1 MTKRKKAAFLQDL
14 LIIGLSIGAAIALVK
29 SELIAHLLTS
39 TKELEFIG
47 SFIAGIFFTSV
58 FTTVPA
64 IVALGEIAQNSS
76 LLATAVL
83 GGMGA
88 VVGDLLIFRFV
99 RDRFS
104 QHLLEIVGI
113 KGGARKMQGLF
124 QRGPLR
130 WVTFLLGGLIIASPL
145 PDELGITLLGF
156 SKMKLSWFIP
166 LAFVFNSIGIFLIG
180 LAARAVG

>member
-14 LIIGLSIGAAIALVK
+14 LIIALSIVAAVSLVK
-29 SELIAHLLTS
+29 SEFIVHLLTS
-39 TKELEFIG
+39 TKELEVVG
-47 SFIAGIFFTSV
+47 SFIAGFFFTSV

-64 IVALGEIAQNSS
+64 IVALGEIADHSS
-76 LLATAVL
+76 LLGTAVV
-83 GGMGA
+83 GGAGA
-88 VVGDLLIFRFV
+88 VVGDLVIFRFV

-104 QHLLEIVGI
+104 QHLLEVMGI
-113 KGGARKMQGLF
+113 KGGPRKMQGLF
-124 QRGPLR
+124 QKGPLR

-180 LAARAVG
+180 LAARSIG

>member
-1 MTKRKKAAFLQDL
+1 MKRKRAGFIQDL
-14 LIIGLSIGAAIALVK
+14 GIVALSILAAIVLVK
-29 SELIAHLLTS
+29 TETITNLLTS
-39 TKELEFIG
+39 TQELEFIG
-47 SFIAGIFFTSV
+47 SFIAGIFFTSI

-64 IVALGEIAQNSS
+64 IVTLGEIAQEYS
-76 LLATAVL
+76 LFLTAVA
-83 GGMGA
+83 GGAGA
-88 VVGDLLIFRFV
+88 VLGDLLIFRFV

-113 KGGARKMQGLF
+113 KGG
-124 QRGPLR
+124 QRGMGAIFKKGPLR
-130 WVTFLLGGLIIASPL
+130 WGMFVVGGLIIASPL

-166 LAFVFNSIGIFLIG
+166 LAFVCNASGIFLIG